1 MLHGAEGIVSKH
13 AWLKFVI
20 AGNDSLHLL
29 LLILTI
35 EWRVASQQE
44 VGYDTHCPYVHWL
57 TMTRCPTVIH
67 QPSKLMS
74 TVEHILFLKISGAM

>member
-1 MLHGAEGIVSKH
+1 MSDRVEGLESKH
-13 AWLKFVI
+13 AWLEFVI

-35 EWRVASQQE
+35 EWRVAGQQE

-57 TMTRCPTVIH
+57 SMTRCPTDIH
-67 QPSKLMS
+67 QLPKFMS
-74 TVEHILFLKISGAM
+74 TVYHILFLKISGAI